1 MKELKSKILT
11 GNSGCS
17 LTVFREEIYKI
28 RKQSSNRTTSIRLIE
43 QYNKFKE
50 FRKFNN
56 ILTPKTFRSGK
67 KNKKFFY
74 DMEYINGKTLSLI
87 LISRPLS
94 ETIEIINNIFKYIF
108 FCRDNSDYIYQKKV
122 FLKKINIL
130 KSKINIKE
138 KYIKKIFIKI
148 SEYDWK
154 NISYSNSH
162 GDLSLEN
169 IIINKDKIFFID
181 LSKNFINSYKLDIS
195 KLLFDLISCW
205 SYRNIEHE
213 THLIEINSLKK
224 YIVSILEQ
232 KLDRKDILDIKMLIL
247 IDFLR
252 VLTYTNDFRNKNLLK
267 KHLKNF
273 YDNFNNP
280 LRW

>member
-108 FCRDNSDYIYQKKV
+108 
-122 FLKKINIL
+122 L
-130 KSKINIKE
+130 
-138 KYIKKIFIKI
+138 
-148 SEYDWK
+148 
-154 NISYSNSH
+154 
-162 GDLSLEN
+162 
-169 IIINKDKIFFID
+169 
-181 LSKNFINSYKLDIS
+181 
-195 KLLFDLISCW
+195 
-205 SYRNIEHE
+205 
-213 THLIEINSLKK
+213 
-224 YIVSILEQ
+224 
-232 KLDRKDILDIKMLIL
+232 
-247 IDFLR
+247 
-252 VLTYTNDFRNKNLLK
+252 
-267 KHLKNF
+267 
-273 YDNFNNP
+273 
-280 LRW
+280 